1 MACSGNVDSAG
12 GWSAR
17 VTPER
22 AARVCAWLA
31 LVVSSVGAPAA
42 AQTFTGPRPPVMLRP
57 ASVRFGGTATRR
69 LLREVA
75 LPPAAFG
82 TLATRPPQASGPQAP
97 GAPNVPGPA
106 PRRVVPRWLAFHGEQ
121 RTRFESADNR
131 YRPGEVAGDE
141 ILAFRTR
148 LQARVTAAHVLAIA
162 EVQDSRVGLSDS
174 ASTLNS
180 RIIFDTQ
187 FTQLSA
193 GVVWRN
199 IGRAKLAVQFELGR
213 FSRDY
218 GMGRMISRL
227 IYANTTN
234 IQEGAVA
241 GLSGK
246 TWSVQALALR
256 PVIYTYPVI
265 ARDARFWD
273 ARFGGIYATSTKN
286 RHLSLDLYL
295 LHLSDGNR
303 FPAAT
308 RRQIETPG
316 FRAFG
321 VFGPADR
328 AEYEVEAATQW
339 GDVGPLDHRAHFQH
353 VQVGY
358 NWPKLPF
365 SPRVLG
371 LYDHSTGDND
381 PTDQKSG
388 AFDTLFG
395 RVRFE
400 MGPTGMFG
408 LLQRSNLLA
417 PGVQV
422 VVRPT
427 KASDLSVQHR
437 WARLDQARDRWRPI
451 GIVDPTGRSGT
462 DLGSQ
467 TEMRLRVRWR
477 QYLEFDGGVTRFND
491 GAFVRRLRPSPNG
504 HTMFYFAG
512 TDWRF

>member
-1 MACSGNVDSAG
+1 MACFGIDESAVG
-12 GWSAR
+12 QLSR
-17 VTPER
+17 VTRRR
-22 AARVCAWLA
+22 ATRTCVWLA
-31 LVVSSVGAPAA
+31 VVLSSSGVPVA
-42 AQTFTGPRPPVMLRP
+42 AQTRTGPRDPVILKP
-57 ASVRFGGTATRR
+57 ATVGTGGDATRR
-69 LLREVA
+69 LLWEV
-75 LPPAAFG
+75 
-82 TLATRPPQASGPQAP
+82 ATRPVGTGALDVSAPEASTSQVPA
-97 GAPNVPGPA
+97 APNAPA
-106 PRRVVPRWLAFHGEQ
+106 PTPRRVLPRWLAFHGEQ
-121 RTRFESADNR
+121 RTRFESSDNR

-141 ILAFRTR
+141 IVAFRTR
-148 LQARVTAAHVLAIA
+148 LQARVNAAHVLAIA
-162 EVQDSRVGLSDS
+162 EVQDSRVGLADS
-174 ASTLNS
+174 ASTLNN

-199 IGRAKLAVQFELGR
+199 IGRAKLAVQFEAGR

-218 GMGRMISRL
+218 GTGRMISRL

-241 GLSGK
+241 GVSGK
-246 TWSVQALALR
+246 TWSIQALALR

-265 ARDARFWD
+265 ARDPRFWD
-273 ARFGGIYATSTKN
+273 ARFGGIYATSN
-286 RHLSLDLYL
+286 RGRHLTLDLYL
-295 LHLSDGNR
+295 LHSSDGKR

-308 RRQIETPG
+308 RKRIETPG
-316 FRAFG
+316 FRALG
-321 VFGPADR
+321 VFGPANR
-328 AEYEVEAATQW
+328 AEYEVEVATQW
-339 GDVGPLDHRAHFQH
+339 GEVGPLDHRAHFEH

-358 NWPKLPF
+358 NWPKLPL
-365 SPRVLG
+365 SPRLLG
-371 LYDHSTGDND
+371 LYDHSTGDED
-381 PTDQKSG
+381 PTDLKSG

-427 KASDLSVQHR
+427 KVSDLSVQHR

-451 GIVDPTGRSGT
+451 GVVDVTGRSGT
-462 DLGSQ
+462 DLGGQ
-467 TEMRLRVRWR
+467 TEMRLRIRWR
-477 QYLEFDGGVTRFND
+477 QYLEFDGGVVRFD
-491 GAFVRRLRPSPNG
+491 EGDFVRRLRPSPNG
-504 HTMFYFAG
+504 RTMFYFAG